1 VVVGASLVASEIL
14 LRRHVVPNDPYEIA
28 RRAFHTGVTPF
39 AAFGDS
45 RVESGIVGGDEIA
58 NFGTPSDS
66 LETVLGKTAA
76 WLARNPSGRAVIA
89 LPPQQFSAQRLG
101 ADQRALL
108 QDFVSGDA
116 ATLQVLRPNH
126 RRYLLEYVNA
136 IATDPGILWRPSGI
150 PEQTA
155 TQFMSFAEKP
165 AQTQQSEAER
175 RIQHHTPIRGFAD
188 SKPARTLGQTLARLN
203 KAGGGICLI
212 TMPVSDAYRRAASL
226 APGFSESR
234 KFFRGIAEAENL
246 TYIDLWDDY
255 PDTLFYDPDHLL
267 PSGAAI
273 VTPDIIKRCFGDT
286 GAVS

>member
-1 VVVGASLVASEIL
+1 MVGASLVASEIL

-28 RRAFHTGVTPF
+28 RQAFHTGVTSF

-45 RVESGIVGGDEIA
+45 RVASGITGGDDIA

-66 LETVLGKTAA
+66 LETVLGKTEA
-76 WLARNPSGRAVIA
+76 WLARNPTGRAVIA
-89 LPPQQFSAQRLG
+89 LPPQQFSVQRLG
-101 ADQRALL
+101 VDQRALL

-116 ATLQVLRPNH
+116 ATLQVFRPNH
-126 RRYLLEYVNA
+126 RRYLMEYVNVVV
-136 IATDPGILWRPSGI
+136 TDPEILWRAPGA
-150 PEQTA
+150 PKRTA
-155 TQFMSFAEKP
+155 TPIISFAEKP
-165 AQTQQSEAER
+165 EQTQQSEAER

-188 SKPARTLGQTLARLN
+188 TEAARTLRETLEQLD

-212 TMPVSDAYRRAASL
+212 TMPVSHAYRRAASL
-226 APGFSESR
+226 APDFAESL
-234 KFFRGIAEAENL
+234 KFFRGIAETENL

-273 VTPDIIKRCFGDT
+273 VTPDILKRCFGDT